1 MARTSNLSMI
11 VLDVSATSSEP
22 GTVRESPA
30 VYVVSAGLP
39 PTVRDSMSTVR
50 LCMAVSSLD
59 VFVIM
64 ANDDV
69 TTDGLMHS
77 GLCRRSCD
85 SEAVAADSVNEE
97 VSAATLTD
105 VRSDR

>member
-1 MARTSNLSMI
+1 MARTSNVSMI
-11 VLDVSATSSEP
+11 VPDVSATCSER

-30 VYVVSAGLP
+30 VSVVSVGL
-39 PTVRDSMSTVR
+39 DSMSTVR
-50 LCMAVSSLD
+50 LCIAVSSLD

-77 GLCRRSCD
+77 RLCRRSCD

-105 VRSDR
+105 ARSDR